1 MERIEL
7 FDRYINYTLS
17 HSETEDSEHIN
28 NSSLTIAKNE
38 AFKHISSNRSLH
50 ICESKD
56 FNFTSDNS
64 TIFVS
69 GSNDLGYNSNT
80 LSDSEAAAFELQLEN
95 DENFASEFEIYLL
108 TVRGICQEAEQDD
121 IEFAYAMKNLTKEQ
135 MKAAIGKTSKP
146 RQIKP
151 SYLKQNMWWLTSMA
165 AMFIMAIGICYSIY
179 SSSQNKLCDIV
190 YHYAYNPANLP
201 RSNDSIYYETARYFN
216 LNIMSL
222 DEIKTELPK
231 IKSYFDA
238 DEIDSQ
244 NWHIDGTTLA
254 MAYLKLHRKSDA
266 IKVLETLATNSSE
279 PQEYKTLLNQLQ

>member
-17 HSETEDSEHIN
+17 HSETEDSKHIN
-28 NSSLTIAKNE
+28 NSSLTIAEGK
-38 AFKHISSNRSLH
+38 AFKISSNSIH
-50 ICESKD
+50 FAAGQKD
-56 FNFTSDNS
+56 TVIISD
-64 TIFVS
+64 
-69 GSNDLGYNSNT
+69 NT
-80 LSDSEAAAFELQLEN
+80 LSDAEAAAFELQLEN

-121 IEFAYAMKNLTKEQ
+121 IEFAYAMKSLTKEQ
-135 MKAAIGKTSKP
+135 MEDAIGKSSKP

-244 NWHIDGTTLA
+244 DWHIDGTTLA

-279 PQEYKTLLNQLQ
+279 PQEYKILLNQLQ